1 MFVVNLTYKVELE
14 EIDKHLE
21 AHIEFLKKQYA
32 KHAFIASGR
41 KNPRTG
47 GMIFSKMENKEELL
61 SILEEDPFKIH
72 DLADYEVIE
81 FIPVMTSKEF
91 EILKE

>member
-21 AHIEFLKKQYA
+21 AHVEYLKRQYA
-32 KHAFIASGR
+32 KDAFIASGR

-47 GMIFSKMENKEELL
+47 GMIFSKMSNKEELL
-61 SILEEDPFKIH
+61 KVLEEDPFKIH

-81 FIPVMTSKEF
+81 FIPVMTSKAF